1 MRRALAAAV
10 VAALTLPGCTVGVRR
25 SHAKPSPSP
34 VSTSPVPVPECATTY
49 AKPDPHRPKITL
61 RFDGDDEHPGE
72 VVHGSETV
80 VFTPDQAI
88 TEVVFRLWPNNP
100 LAREHGASMTVD
112 RASLP
117 TRTEAAGG
125 TDDHPTLVALTLP
138 KPSPAGR
145 AVTVSLDFTFALPKS
160 SVDRWGRTANTY
172 WWGSG
177 HPLLAW
183 VRGQGWATDP
193 AVGLLGETA
202 TSEVADYDVSVE
214 APSSYTVVGN
224 GVMDEPMT
232 TGLRWRRWHFHNP
245 AARDVAVAYGRM
257 SLRHSVVSG
266 IPLTVAVSDELASG
280 ADAETVF
287 GPVTENVSE
296 SLRAHVARFGKF
308 PFAALTVVALKP
320 IASAGVE
327 YPGLVMVGSKR
338 YDVVVPHELGHQW
351 FYGLVGDDQARDP
364 WLDEAFATYAEAL
377 FNDSADR
384 YLGALTSGGR
394 VGEPMTYWDHHRDD
408 YGRVV
413 YAKGAAALLTARDEG
428 GAAAFDKLLR
438 CYVAKHAYGVVSPAD
453 LATALAPLPKAVQVL
468 QEAGALP

>member
-1 MRRALAAAV
+1 MRRALAAAL
-10 VAALTLPGCTVGVRR
+10 VAALLSTGCTVGVRR
-25 SHAKPSPSP
+25 SHATPSPS
-34 VSTSPVPVPECATTY
+34 VAASPVTVADCVTTY
-49 AKPDPHRPKITL
+49 AMPDPQRPKITL
-61 RFDGDDEHPGE
+61 RFDGDDEHPGA
-72 VVHGSETV
+72 VVHGAETV
-80 VFTPDQAI
+80 VFTPDLAI

-100 LAREHGASMTVD
+100 LARGHGAGMTVD

-138 KPSPAGR
+138 KRSPAGR
-145 AVTVSLDFTFALPKS
+145 EVTVSLDFTFVLPES
-160 SVDRWGRTANTY
+160 SVDRWGHTANTY

-202 TSEVADYDVSVE
+202 TSEVADYDVTVE
-214 APSSYTVVGN
+214 APASYTVVGN
-224 GVMDEPMT
+224 GAMQGPRQSRP
-232 TGLRWRRWHFHNP
+232 LWRTWRFHNDR
-245 AARDVAVAYGRM
+245 ARDVAVVYGRM
-257 SLRHSVVSG
+257 SLRNSVINGGV
-266 IPLTVAVSDELASG
+266 LTVAVSDDVATG

-287 GPVTENVSE
+287 GPVTANVTQSWH
-296 SLRAHVARFGKF
+296 AHAARFGVF
-308 PFAALTVVALKP
+308 PFGSLTVVALKA

-327 YPGLVMVGSKR
+327 YPGLIMVGTKR
-338 YDVVVPHELGHQW
+338 YDVVVPHEVAHQW
-351 FYGLVGDDQARDP
+351 FYGLVGDDQGRDP

-377 FNDSADR
+377 SNDSADS

-394 VGEPMTYWDHHRDD
+394 VGAPMTYWDKHRGD

-428 GAAAFDKLLR
+428 GAEAFDKLLR

-453 LATALAPLPKAVQVL
+453 LATALAPLPKAVHVL